1 MAGAGIAVI
10 ATHPDASDLCQ
21 GRSAS
26 TIYQVGTSVLSSSN
40 APSTNVQPD
49 RHLGKRSKL
58 TFVKLGR
65 LGWS

>member
-10 ATHPDASDLCQ
+10 ATHPDASGHCQ

-26 TIYQVGTSVLSSSN
+26 TIYQVGTPDLSRTN
-40 APSTNVQPD
+40 APSTNVQPA